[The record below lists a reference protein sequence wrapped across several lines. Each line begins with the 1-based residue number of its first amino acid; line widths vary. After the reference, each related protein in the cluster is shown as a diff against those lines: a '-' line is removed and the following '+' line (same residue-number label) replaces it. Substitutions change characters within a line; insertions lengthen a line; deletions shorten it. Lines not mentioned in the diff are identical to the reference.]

1 MMYQAQA
8 VSDLIWRAEPI
19 WPAHLGKT
27 KYVRNQGRASRS
39 FGMTQGFYPSL
50 KTGKGCQAGEEGVDS
65 AQLQKEPSDA
75 RQMALRCRMQNF

>member
-27 KYVRNQGRASRS
+27 KYVRNQGWAGRS
-39 FGMTQGFYPSL
+39 FGITQGVLSL
-50 KTGKGCQAGEEGVDS
+50 SKDWERLPG
-65 AQLQKEPSDA
+65 
-75 RQMALRCRMQNF
+75 R